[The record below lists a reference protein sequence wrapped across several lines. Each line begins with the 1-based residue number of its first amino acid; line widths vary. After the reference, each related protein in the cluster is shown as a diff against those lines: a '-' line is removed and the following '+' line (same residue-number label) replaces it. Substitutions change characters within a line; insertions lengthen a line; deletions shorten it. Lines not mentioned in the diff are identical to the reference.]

1 MTNKRIP
8 LSKLEH
14 LCQKPD
20 HQRLGNWMA
29 RNVARPAA
37 LRITRVVAPWG
48 ISANTATLVA
58 WACGATAAAAFAWGT
73 VWGWVFAAAM
83 LQVWYLLD
91 HVDGQL
97 ARLRGTASLDGVQ
110 LDYLMHHTVNL
121 LVPLG
126 IGIGIFGQ
134 RGDPIW
140 AAGGLL
146 WGMSL
151 LLLGLL
157 HDTRYKAFMQR
168 LKRIH
173 GPLNVLG
180 GGGGRPQPQP
190 PMPRR
195 PLRLA
200 AWVARKACEM
210 HVIMNA
216 AALLALGQLLIGDAS
231 LLIGT
236 VYLAIMSITAAAVA
250 AWSIARSQHSG
261 AVEQEFAAWY
271 RVPPGYDL
279 VFLDGWWFTREAET
293 GQFGESAENAADA
306 QKQSS

>member
-1 MTNKRIP
+1 MSDKRIP

-20 HQRLGNWMA
+20 HRRLGNWMA
-29 RNVARPAA
+29 RKVARPAA
-37 LRITRVVAPWG
+37 LRVTRIVAPWG
-48 ISANTATLVA
+48 VSANTATLAA
-58 WACGATAAAAFAWGT
+58 WVCGATAAAGFAWGT
-73 VWGWVFAAAM
+73 VWGWVFGAAM

-110 LDYLMHHTVNL
+110 LDYLMHHTINL

-126 IGIGIFGQ
+126 IGSGLFVA
-134 RGDPIW
+134 RSEPIW
-140 AAGGLL
+140 AAAGLV

-151 LLLGLL
+151 LLMALL
-157 HDTRYKAFMQR
+157 HDTQYKAFIQR

-173 GPLNVLG
+173 GPLNVIG
-180 GGGGRPQPQP
+180 GGGGRPKPQP
-190 PMPRR
+190 PIPRG

-200 AWVARKACEM
+200 AWIARKACEI

-216 AALLALGQLLIGDAS
+216 AAVLALGQLIIGDHG
-231 LLIGT
+231 LLIGAA
-236 VYLAIMSITAAAVA
+236 YLSLMSLVSAAVTV
-250 AWSIARSQHSG
+250 WSIVRSQRAG
-261 AVEQEFAAWY
+261 LVEQEFAAWY

-279 VFLDGWWFTREAET
+279 VFLDGWWFTREAEE
-293 GQFGESAENAADA
+293 QA
-306 QKQSS
+306 SSGVDNEASEF